1 MKSQKGTFIA
11 GILLA
16 VILLISVLTGFFGL
30 IHLKSLAS
38 ERNFWIT
45 RTLMWVVLSIVF
57 LFARNVEKK
66 PFLLW
71 KEQKKKP
78 LFYFVSVIMVLVI
91 TLIFTAGVSILE
103 KKFGMVENNKTLH
116 EMMALLCT
124 NKLLLV
130 FTCITAA
137 FTEELIFR
145 GYLLPRLEVLLKNKW
160 WAIII
165 SALLFGIAH
174 GGYGDLNR
182 MLMPFIIG
190 IIFALYY
197 FRYRSLT
204 VLIICHFLIDFYSLY
219 GSCK

>member
-1 MKSQKGTFIA
+1 MKSQKGTIIA

-16 VILLISVLTGFFGL
+16 VILFICVLTSFFGL

-38 ERNFWIT
+38 ETNFWIT
-45 RTLMWVVLSIVF
+45 RTMMWVMLLIMF
-57 LFARNVEKK
+57 LFARNIEKK

-78 LFYFVSVIMVLVI
+78 LFYLLSIIIVLVVA
-91 TLIFTAGVSILE
+91 LIFTAGVSILE

-116 EMMALLCT
+116 EMMALLCG

-130 FTCITAA
+130 FTCVTAA

-160 WAIII
+160 VAIII

-182 MLMPFIIG
+182 MLIPFIIG
-190 IIFALYY
+190 IIFAFYY